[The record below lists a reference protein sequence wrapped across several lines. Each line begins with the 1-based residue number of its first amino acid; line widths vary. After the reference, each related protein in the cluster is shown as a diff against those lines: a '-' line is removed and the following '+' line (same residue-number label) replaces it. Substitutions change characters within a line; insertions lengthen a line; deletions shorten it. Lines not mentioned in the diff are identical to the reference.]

1 RTFGERKRSNA
12 SVVHRG
18 ERKFATVLGI
28 TPESWA
34 FYRFEVERGRPFLPR
49 EFEGGE
55 RVCIVGARIERE
67 MLHRPRML
75 EKQRIEIDGIPCQVV
90 GVLADESFAGTPK
103 GVWSW
108 KDTILLPDRTF
119 GLFFQ
124 ERERFDTLYVQ
135 IPGGGAL
142 ERQIATARR
151 LLEALLT
158 RIHYGVPNF
167 AVKGEETNATQR
179 LIYLTI
185 HLLIYATAGISL
197 IVGGINIMNIMLFSV
212 TRRTREIGIRRAL
225 GASREEIRRQF
236 AAEAA
241 IIGGI
246 GGLLGIAGAI
256 GFIALATAILR
267 FFFPEWPLTI
277 PLWSAIVG
285 FSASMATGLFFGWM
299 PAKRAAE
306 LDPIEALRFE

>member
-49 EFEGGE
+49 EFESGE
-55 RVCIVGARIERE
+55 RVCIVGARIDTE

-75 EKQRIEIDGIPCQVV
+75 EKQRIEIAGILCQVV
-90 GVLADESFAGTPK
+90 GVLADESFAGRPK
-103 GVWSW
+103 GIWSW
-108 KDTILLPDRTF
+108 KDTILVPDRTF

-124 ERERFDTLYVQ
+124 EREHFDTLYVQ
-135 IPGGGAL
+135 IPWIPTL
-142 ERQIATARR
+142 ERQIAMTRKF
-151 LLEALLT
+151 LEALLT
-158 RIHYGVPNF
+158 RTHYGVPNF
-167 AVKGEETNATQR
+167 AVKEEETNATER
-179 LIYLTI
+179 LIYLAI

-197 IVGGINIMNIMLFSV
+197 VVGGINIMNIMLFSV

-236 AAEAA
+236 VAEAA

-246 GGLLGIAGAI
+246 GGLLGITGAV
-256 GFIALATAILR
+256 GLIAIATAILR
-267 FFFPEWPLTI
+267 TFFPDWPLTI
-277 PLWSAIVG
+277 PVWSGVVG
-285 FSASMATGLFFGWM
+285 FFASMATGLFFGWM